1 MYPRVVSSTLYHM
14 YIYIYIY
21 IEIFWISYFHT
32 FHTFQHI
39 CWSQT
44 KSNSWKSEW
53 VFLGVHFLGKCQCF
67 TIIILVEV
75 EIIPNEFF
83 LRTSKSP
90 RNQRVTFFHSS
101 ICVVNHDTFCQYR
114 FKYLRWVQRRASD
127 AQILVASRPFWL
139 MALLSESA
147 RTTFEWY
154 DYGDS
159 VDPESWNLAVGSAN
173 PSWKVTPLMD
183 NEGWSAWVP

>member
-1 MYPRVVSSTLYHM
+1 MILRKHSVANLLGSCFRSTIIKYQYHTLHMLFNIFAGVKHIHTVGNLGESSL
-14 YIYIYIY
+14 
-21 IEIFWISYFHT
+21 EFT
-32 FHTFQHI
+32 FKEKGR
-39 CWSQT
+39 S
-44 KSNSWKSEW
+44 
-53 VFLGVHFLGKCQCF
+53 F

-90 RNQRVTFFHSS
+90 RNQRVTCFHSI

-127 AQILVASRPFWL
+127 AQILVASWPFWL
-139 MALLSESA
+139 MVLLSESA

-154 DYGDS
+154 DDGDS
-159 VDPESWNLAVGSAN
+159 VDPKSWNLAVGSAN